1 MCKTILFPPWQS
13 SIAIFGCLGDTTPYA
28 WLKLLE
34 ILDYLH
40 APDQSDVV
48 IKGSQSR
55 VILFIP
61 FKEIAMRAMFT
72 LARAFK
78 NWFSTFSCQFQLGFI
93 TASEIA
99 YADWPESARRPA
111 R

>member
-1 MCKTILFPPWQS
+1 
-13 SIAIFGCLGDTTPYA
+13 
-28 WLKLLE
+28 
-34 ILDYLH
+34 
-40 APDQSDVV
+40 
-48 IKGSQSR
+48 
-55 VILFIP
+55 
-61 FKEIAMRAMFT
+61 MRAMFT

-99 YADWPESARRPA
+99 YADWPESARHPA